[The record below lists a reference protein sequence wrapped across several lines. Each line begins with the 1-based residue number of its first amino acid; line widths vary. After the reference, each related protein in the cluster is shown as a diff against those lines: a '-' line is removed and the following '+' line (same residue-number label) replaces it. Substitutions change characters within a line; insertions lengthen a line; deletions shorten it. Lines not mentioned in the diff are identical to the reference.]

1 MLEKLQNLLGNTKV
15 LVNEPMASHT
25 TFRIGGPA
33 DYFVLPETVEE
44 LAGILKICKEENV
57 MK

>member
-1 MLEKLQNLLGNTKV
+1 MLEKLQKLLGEAQV

-33 DYFVLPETVEE
+33 DYFIMPSNKNE
-44 LAGILKICKEENV
+44 LQSSRIRLTSIC
-57 MK
+57 

>member
-1 MLEKLQNLLGNTKV
+1 MLEKLQKLLGEVKV
-15 LVNEPMASHT
+15 LVKEPMASHT

-44 LAGILKICKEENV
+44 LEGILKLCKE
-57 MK
+57 